1 MNSSLTKKIVL
12 FTLSACPVGRSMG
25 TVLREVTALFP
36 ELNFETVY
44 VEIQVEEANRY
55 RIKTNPTT
63 LFVDENGIE
72 LYRLEGFHET
82 NILKDTLEAIN
93 QKQMELAPELL
104 ENKTTVEKYWL
115 YLLKDG
121 KFSPVEAAYTNLTS
135 VKAPR
140 ITAITLLVQAS
151 KEGYTNPFPPGTTL
165 ELVQFRDTTG
175 IITLKLANDV
185 DQATFES
192 MKEALQQTLSLY
204 GIKQVELVL
213 QFEQAFQS
221 YQR

>member
-1 MNSSLTKKIVL
+1 MNNSLTKKIVL

-44 VEIQVEEANRY
+44 VEIQVEEANHH
-55 RIKTNPTT
+55 RIKTNSTT

-82 NILKDTLEAIN
+82 NIVKDTLEKIK
-93 QKQMELAPELL
+93 QKKIELAPELT
-104 ENKTTVEKYWL
+104 ENKETAEKYFL

-121 KFSPVEAAYTNLTS
+121 KVSPVEVAYINRTS
-135 VKAPR
+135 IKAPR

-151 KEGYTNPFPPGTTL
+151 KEGYSNPFPLGTTL

-185 DQATFES
+185 DQATLES
-192 MKEALQQTLSLY
+192 MKEALQQTLSQY
-204 GIKQVELVL
+204 GIKQVELIL
-213 QFEQAFQS
+213 QK
-221 YQR
+221 